1 MKINFKLMKW
11 SYSIVLT
18 LATLG
23 TVMLSGCDEDKGAPY
38 YDKDSLDDPYIF
50 SEGYEDKI
58 QYPYTLSTP
67 LSDWLSMVRDDAKV
81 CKLSIPGTHDS
92 MTGMGFYT
100 PIIKYFSNIMAISQ
114 VSTFSEQMNC
124 GIRFFDFRPVVAIDT
139 LAKNPEDRQILR
151 LAHGFTEVNVS
162 LEQSIDWMQQF
173 LKEHPTEFF
182 IVKIQA
188 DNGMESQQN
197 WTTLLNKVL
206 SLEKYKGLFL
216 ESWRPDL
223 TVADMRGKIL
233 WLSRYDLRPYND
245 AFHYPIA
252 YCDWPDEDPDVDE
265 NLHPDRQRSCAIYNM
280 EDPSI
285 KATLYKQDY
294 YKTTNQKRM
303 ENKIAT
309 VLEMLKSAREATASN
324 EDIWIVNHCSAY
336 TEVSARGY
344 ITNASN
350 LHPKVIDDLLGNEGT
365 VGIIPMDMAC
375 HDYVRCII
383 NGGTPYTS
391 DYLYGFYPR
400 SQSLTNLLVMSNK
413 KFFK

>member
-139 LAKNPEDRQILR
+139 LAKKPEDRQILR

-162 LEQSIDWMQQF
+162 LEQSIEQGA
-173 LKEHPTEFF
+173 L
-182 IVKIQA
+182 
-188 DNGMESQQN
+188 
-197 WTTLLNKVL
+197 
-206 SLEKYKGLFL
+206 
-216 ESWRPDL
+216 
-223 TVADMRGKIL
+223 
-233 WLSRYDLRPYND
+233 
-245 AFHYPIA
+245 
-252 YCDWPDEDPDVDE
+252 
-265 NLHPDRQRSCAIYNM
+265 
-280 EDPSI
+280 
-285 KATLYKQDY
+285 
-294 YKTTNQKRM
+294 
-303 ENKIAT
+303 
-309 VLEMLKSAREATASN
+309 ARE
-324 EDIWIVNHCSAY
+324 V
-336 TEVSARGY
+336 
-344 ITNASN
+344 
-350 LHPKVIDDLLGNEGT
+350 
-365 VGIIPMDMAC
+365 
-375 HDYVRCII
+375 
-383 NGGTPYTS
+383 
-391 DYLYGFYPR
+391 
-400 SQSLTNLLVMSNK
+400 
-413 KFFK
+413 